1 MKVLKKK
8 GVILIISK
16 GLLITKEM
24 AYLPPSQS
32 DKNATMQ
39 QGQIQYQ
46 SLAAAG
52 GPDAPFQTIRLF
64 AEKAGIIGD

>member
-1 MKVLKKK
+1 
-8 GVILIISK
+8 
-16 GLLITKEM
+16 M

-64 AEKAGIIGD
+64 AEKAGIIGDQPINVNDFVNH